1 MTGPLL
7 MADFSRAPPQPL
19 HLCSPP
25 LDGDKD
31 DKQRTL
37 APLMVLGLICL
48 KDAGIH

>member
-19 HLCSPP
+19 HLRSPP

-31 DKQRTL
+31 DKQRTP
-37 APLMVLGLICL
+37 APLVLLGWISL